1 MAGSS
6 NAEAVINWCVDH
18 GEDGDIDD
26 PIPLVAEASGTVGG
40 GGGGGGGDGT
50 VKSYK
55 CNETGRLFA
64 CMADVE
70 VSAFTHHPHTTPTQT
85 PTRTQRH
92 PHANP
97 RRSFIA
103 CTARITLVYPK
114 YSPTKINL
122 KSEP

>member
-6 NAEAVINWCVDH
+6 NAEAVINWCVEH

-26 PIPLVAEASGTVGG
+26 PIPLVAEASGTVGD
-40 GGGGGGGDGT
+40 GGGGGDGT

-70 VSAFTHHPHTTPTQT
+70 VSAFTHHPHAVPTHPPTQT
-85 PTRTQRH
+85 PRN
-92 PHANP
+92 PHANS
-97 RRSFIA
+97 RRSSIT

-114 YSPTKINL
+114 YAPTKI
-122 KSEP
+122 